1 MGHLIDTVRH
11 AAAAV
16 VLLAAAPLHA
26 ADAAQPPDLDL
37 SIRYYSR
44 VLTPEGVLRE
54 SRYEE
59 RMVRRRDH
67 VWTARVLP
75 QEGMREEQT
84 GEEHEHKH
92 FNYVVLPR
100 HVIRD
105 GNGVKLEFVDVR
117 ERTVVSIAPSEYES
131 VNFDGSW
138 ANAFFLADPRQVAA
152 LPVTARA
159 SAVAG
164 ARWHEQ
170 EKNGVFRRVLW
181 DEKRMVPLVIETGN
195 RQDTFYRRMEIMPQS
210 TLSAL
215 LPWQGTA
222 SYAQK
227 EYADF
232 LD

>member
-1 MGHLIDTVRH
+1 MRKLIDTIRH
-11 AAAAV
+11 AAAAA
-16 VLLAAAPLHA
+16 VLLAAVPLHA
-26 ADAAQPPDLDL
+26 ADAVQAPDLDL

-75 QEGMREEQT
+75 AESTREEPA

-100 HVIRD
+100 HVVRD
-105 GNGVKLEFVDVR
+105 GNRVRLEFVDVR
-117 ERTVVSIAPSEYES
+117 ERAVVSIAPSEYEN

-138 ANAFFLADPRQVAA
+138 VNAFFLADPQQVAA
-152 LPVTARA
+152 LPVTNRT
-159 SAVAG
+159 SAIAG
-164 ARWHEQ
+164 AHWHEQ

-181 DEKRMVPLVIETGN
+181 DEKRMVPLVIESGN
-195 RQDTFYRRMEIMPQS
+195 RQNTFYRRIEIMPQPKLAA
-210 TLSAL
+210 T
-215 LPWQGTA
+215 LPWQGIA
-222 SYAQK
+222 GYAQK